1 MSVSTDYLSQF
12 SAPDGYLDFAAV
24 GPPSQAAAEALM
36 DAFKW
41 VASPTGPAGV
51 PLHEGVLRARQAVA
65 TMVGT
70 TVDQVGLTH
79 STSEGLF
86 SAAFGLGEGG
96 NVVVPAGEFPANLYP
111 WIRAA
116 QRNGPEV
123 RFVENPDGRTTAE
136 VLAPFVDGETKAIS
150 VSLVDFLT
158 GFRVNVEELRALA
171 GDRLLVV
178 DGIQGVGAVDASL
191 APCDVLV
198 GGGQKWLRAGNG
210 VGFVAMSERALE
222 RLDTSLV
229 GWTGVEDYLTTEIPA
244 PHPASAGAIRYQ
256 IGSAPL
262 IMAAPMTA
270 AVDLVL
276 SEGADVIESTI
287 LSRAQAL
294 EDVARRHGA
303 EVIVAWNSDSER
315 AGIVTFKLDPPADV
329 VAKALDSAGITVS
342 VRGGEWIRMSPHAT
356 TPVEVAGRLDEV
368 LQSLK
373 V

>member
-1 MSVSTDYLSQF
+1 MSVSKDYLSQF

-24 GPPSQAAAEALM
+24 GPPSQAATEALM
-36 DAFKW
+36 KAFKW

-51 PLHEGVLRARQAVA
+51 PLHAGVLRARQSVA
-65 TMVGT
+65 TMLGAN
-70 TVDQVGLTH
+70 VDQVGLTH

-116 QRNGPEV
+116 ERSGPEV
-123 RFVENPDGRTTAE
+123 RFVEIPHGRTTAE
-136 VLAPFVDGETKAIS
+136 VLAPFVDSETKAIS

-178 DGIQGVGAVDASL
+178 DGIQGVGAVGASL

-198 GGGQKWLRAGNG
+198 VGGQKWLRAGNG
-210 VGFVAMSERALE
+210 VGFVAMSERALG

-229 GWTGVEDYLTTEIPA
+229 GWTGVEDFLTTETPA
-244 PHPASAGAIRYQ
+244 PHPPLAGATRYQ
-256 IGSAPL
+256 LGSAPL

-276 SEGADVIESTI
+276 SEGSDVIESTI
-287 LSRAQAL
+287 LSRARAL
-294 EDVARRHGA
+294 EEAVRRHGA
-303 EVIVAWNSDSER
+303 EVIAPWESDSER
-315 AGIVTFKLDPPADV
+315 AGIVTFKLDLPADI
-329 VAKALDSAGITVS
+329 VAKALASAGITVS

-356 TPVEVAGRLDEV
+356 TPVGVAGQVDEV
-368 LQSLK
+368 LRSLK